1 MSRLFD
7 GLVGQV
13 KQVFW
18 NQPIHVDTLFEESG
32 PMSIYLAVWTVV
44 ETMSD
49 DEIFAAAHEAAKSAK
64 PFAEKPARFDESNWA
79 RLMSDA
85 LIACL
90 QAELNKD
97 SAIQAEEQKRMKD
110 R

>member
-1 MSRLFD
+1 MPKSFN
-7 GLVGQV
+7 GLAEQA

-90 QAELNKD
+90 QAEL
-97 SAIQAEEQKRMKD
+97 EQDNDIRTQEYGRMKD